1 MEHNNI
7 TFNNNGTFT
16 LTPGFSLRWAP
27 ELNTATEDDVLI
39 LPNIALLVSY
49 QIYKKKI

>member
-7 TFNNNGTFT
+7 TFNDNGTFSI
-16 LTPGFSLRWAP
+16 TPGFSLRWVP
-27 ELNTATEDDVLI
+27 ELNTGTEDDALI

-49 QIYKKKI
+49 PIRQKKF